1 MKAAE
6 RRLPDRFWIGL
17 ILLAVGGVA
26 LRLLYVYV
34 IAPDVRGF
42 GDWQYFHQQANLI
55 ADGRGFIDPVDFSL
69 SGRETA
75 TAGHPPLWPLL
86 LSGVSELGFTGA
98 HAHRATGAILGG
110 GTVVLMGLLGRRLS
124 GPATGLIA
132 AGLYAVDPLMV
143 GADGSLMSE
152 CLYGLL
158 VALVLLTAYRMHDAP
173 SLGAAATLGVAI
185 GFAALVRA
193 EALLYVP
200 LLALPLTLR
209 WAGGRVRGLAVAL
222 AAFAVVVGPWTI
234 RNAIV
239 FDRPVAIS
247 NNGSQAMSGANCP
260 QTYHGKDTGL
270 WRIDCIS
277 VQRPGENQAQAAN
290 RWTREGL
297 GYMRDHAGSL
307 PRVMTIRLLRTWDAY
322 QPWRMV
328 GFAEGRDPD
337 IERAGIVTYWLL
349 VPLAAAGV
357 LVLRRRRRAFW
368 IMLVPLAVV
377 VLVSLFFYGTPRF
390 RHAADISIIALA
402 AVAADAAL
410 RRWRPRPAPPAPAG
424 S

>member
-1 MKAAE
+1 
-6 RRLPDRFWIGL
+6 
-17 ILLAVGGVA
+17 
-26 LRLLYVYV
+26 
-34 IAPDVRGF
+34 
-42 GDWQYFHQQANLI
+42 
-55 ADGRGFIDPVDFSL
+55 
-69 SGRETA
+69 
-75 TAGHPPLWPLL
+75 
-86 LSGVSELGFTGA
+86 
-98 HAHRATGAILGG
+98 
-110 GTVVLMGLLGRRLS
+110 
-124 GPATGLIA
+124 
-132 AGLYAVDPLMV
+132 MV

-158 VALVLLTAYRMHDAP
+158 VALVLLTAYRMYDAP
-173 SLGAAATLGVAI
+173 SQGAAAALGVAI

-209 WAGGRVRGLAVAL
+209 WTSGRVRGLAVAL

-270 WRIDCIS
+270 WRVDCIS
-277 VQRPGENQAQAAN
+277 PQRPGENQAQAAN

-307 PRVMTIRLLRTWDAY
+307 PRVMIIRLLRTWDAY

-328 GFAEGRDPD
+328 AFAEGRDPD
-337 IERAGIVTYWLL
+337 VERAGIVVYWLL
-349 VPLAAAGV
+349 FPLAVAGL
-357 LVLRRRRRAFW
+357 LVLRRRGREFL
-368 IMLVPLAVV
+368 IMIAPAAVV

-402 AVAADAAL
+402 AVTVDAAL
-410 RRWRPRPAPPAPAG
+410 RRWRPPRAPERPAG
-424 S
+424 